1 MLILFLS
8 LYLAPA
14 LYQIVALYGGRVED
28 YIRKGGKTLLMYA
41 VINANYD
48 IVALLLRE
56 GAGVDCRSYSG
67 MTALM
72 YACKFGFYEVVEL
85 FLEHQCDVNVKDNG
99 GRTAL
104 MIATNQGHTDTAE
117 LLIQKGRNISL
128 DIRSRYGWSSLMFAI
143 DVGNIEIAE
152 LLIDA
157 GANIYTEE
165 FTGLTALMI
174 AINRGHSNIAKQ
186 LIRHGAYIDLASY
199 MGVISGDTSTELIQ
213 YVMSTWHDTPYHSA
227 VYANDVVALLGVVK
241 EGNEDIDNDYWERS
255 IYVSGENTPRTLSTA
270 RSSPSDLFLS
280 EQGQIGVASAASLGN
295 STVEN
300 GIDAIDRYGYTAL
313 HLAAFLGRID
323 LAKVLIEKGADA
335 YKRTQKDGFTALH
348 IACERNHVGIIS
360 LVITEGVSSVA
371 FCESNSPVRKVVY
384 AGST

>member
-1 MLILFLS
+1 
-8 LYLAPA
+8 
-14 LYQIVALYGGRVED
+14 
-28 YIRKGGKTLLMYA
+28 MYA

-56 GAGVDCRSYSG
+56 GAGIDCRSYSG

-72 YACKFGFYEVVEL
+72 YACKYGFYEVVEL
-85 FLEHQCDVNVKDNG
+85 FLEYQCDVNIKDNG

-104 MIATNQGHTDTAE
+104 MIAINQGYTDTAQ
-117 LLIQKGRNISL
+117 LLVLKAREINL

-143 DVGNIEIAE
+143 DTGNIEIAE
-152 LLIDA
+152 LLIEV
-157 GANIYTEE
+157 GANIYIEE

-186 LIRHGAYIDLASY
+186 LIRQGAYIDLASY

-227 VYANDVVALLGVVK
+227 VYANDVVALLGVV
-241 EGNEDIDNDYWERS
+241 NECKDDTDNDDWERLQD
-255 IYVSGENTPRTLSTA
+255 ISGENTPRTLSTT
-270 RSSPSDLFLS
+270 RSSQSDLFPS
-280 EQGQIGVASAASLGN
+280 EKGQIGVASAASLGN

-300 GIDAIDRYGYTAL
+300 GIDAVDRYGYTAL
-313 HLAAFLGRID
+313 HLAAFLGRVD
-323 LAKVLIEKGADA
+323 LAKVLLEKGADA
-335 YKRTQKDGFTALH
+335 YKRTQKEGFTALH
-348 IACERNHVGIIS
+348 IACAKNHVSVIS
-360 LVITEGVSSVA
+360 LIITEGVSTVA